1 MPKNDPTT
9 TKFRVDISELKAAM
23 QEARKQVA
31 YANSEFK
38 ATSSAMDD
46 WSKSSDGLA
55 AKLKQLKSNLSAQ
68 KAVLS
73 EYEKTLQNV
82 KKEYGEN
89 SAEARE
95 YETKLNNQKT
105 VVNKVEQELKQ
116 YEKALEEVSEAEKE
130 AEKTGKSVAEVL
142 EDMGDEAEEAEGGF
156 TILKGAIAEFVG
168 NALTELV
175 NGLKDAISY
184 LGTFANDAE
193 KAMNSF
199 AAETGATA
207 DEMAEFK
214 DSMVDIYQNNFGENF
229 EDIAQAM
236 AEVKKQA
243 GDIGADELEK
253 MTTNALMMRDT
264 FEFEVNESM
273 RAAKMLMDQF
283 GLSGDEAYNLIA
295 QGAQGG
301 LDKNGDLLDS
311 INEYSVHFQQLGFNA
326 EEMFNML
333 ANGSA
338 AGTFSVDKLGDAFKE
353 FGIRVK
359 DGSDSTAAAF
369 DYLGYD
375 ADELF
380 KTFNEGGQE
389 AAEMTAILI
398 DELTGMPDSV
408 EKTTAGVALFG
419 SMWEDLGAE
428 GLSALGQL
436 TGEISV
442 TKDALEQINGVKYN
456 DIGSAIEGIK
466 RNLEV
471 SLLMPIGENIL
482 PKVNELAAKFSEWL
496 NNPETQAAI
505 QDLSTMLVSFAET
518 ALAAIVDG
526 IRWVIDNKEVLLAAI
541 SGIAAGFAAFKL
553 AQLISWI
560 KDLGGVITVLK
571 AAFAALGGP
580 VTIIVTIIAAL
591 VAGFITLWNTSE
603 EFRAFW
609 INLWE
614 SIKTACGK
622 AKDWIAVKLN
632 EIGEFFTKTL
642 PDFFNQCIEW
652 VKSNWDTLLI
662 MFVNPFAGLFKYFY
676 ENSHKF
682 REFVDSAIEQ
692 IRQLP
697 ERVWTWLLD
706 TINKIEQWKTNMQT
720 KAQEAAMNFLNTV
733 VNFIKELPGKAWT
746 WLQNTVSQV
755 VSWGA
760 SMAAS
765 GRQAA
770 SELVTSVVNKIT
782 ELPGKLVN
790 IGKDIVRGL
799 WNGIGDMDDWL
810 KGKIEDWV
818 GDVASWIKK
827 FFKIGSPSRLMAD
840 EVGRWLPEG
849 IAVGIEKNSES
860 VLDSMRGVVSNVV
873 TGAREGVSGGTT
885 GAGIGG
891 SVVNYYQTINSPKQL
906 NRLEIYRQSKNL
918 LGYAK
923 G

>member
-1 MPKNDPTT
+1 MPKNEPTT
-9 TKFRVDISELKAAM
+9 TKFRVDISELKSAM

-38 ATSSAMDD
+38 ATSSALDD
-46 WSKSSDGLA
+46 WSKSSEGLE

-68 KAVLS
+68 KTVLS

-82 KKEYGEN
+82 RKEYGEN

-95 YETKLNNQKT
+95 YETKLNNQKA

-116 YEKALEEVSEAEKE
+116 YEEALEEVSEAEKT
-130 AEKTGKSVAEVL
+130 AAKTGKDVSEVL
-142 EDMGDEAEEAEGGF
+142 DEMHKKTEDTEGGF
-156 TILKGAIAEFVG
+156 TVLKGAIAEFVG

-311 INEYSVHFQQLGFNA
+311 INEYSVHFKQLGFDA
-326 EEMFNML
+326 EQMFNML

-456 DIGSAIEGIK
+456 DIGSAIEDIK

-471 SLLMPIGENIL
+471 SLLMPIGESIL

-553 AQLISWI
+553 AQLISWV

-580 VTIIVTIIAAL
+580 ITIIVTIIAAL
-591 VAGFITLWNTSE
+591 AAGFITLWNTSE

-614 SIKTACGK
+614 NIKNACGK
-622 AKDWIAVKLN
+622 AKDWIAEKLN
-632 EIGEFFTKTL
+632 EIGEFFTDTL
-642 PDFFNQCIEW
+642 PNFFNQCIEW
-652 VKSNWDTLLI
+652 VKSNWDSLLL
-662 MFVNPFAGLFKYFY
+662 MLVNPFAGLFKYFY
-676 ENSHKF
+676 DNNTQF
-682 REFVDSAIEQ
+682 RNFVDNA
-692 IRQLP
+692 
-697 ERVWTWLLD
+697 V
-706 TINKIEQWKTNMQT
+706 
-720 KAQEAAMNFLNTV
+720 AQ
-733 VNFIKELPGKAWT
+733 IKEMPGKVWT
-746 WLQNTVSQV
+746 WLQNTVSKV
-755 VSWGA
+755 GEWATTLSNK
-760 SMAAS
+760 

-770 SELVTSVVNKIT
+770 GELVTAVVNKIT
-782 ELPGKLVN
+782 ELPGKLLNV
-790 IGKDIVRGL
+790 GGDVVRGL
-799 WNGIGDMDDWL
+799 WNGISDKSEWL
-810 KGKIEDWV
+810 KDKISDWV
-818 GDVASWIKK
+818 GDVTSWVKK

-840 EVGRWLPEG
+840 EVGKWLPAG
-849 IAVGIEKNSES
+849 IAVGIDKNSES

-873 TGAREGVSGGTT
+873 TGARDGVSGGTT
-885 GAGIGG
+885 GASIGG
-891 SVVNYYQTINSPKQL
+891 STVNYYQTINSPKQL